1 MQWLFV
7 SLVLA
12 GLVLM
17 VGWARRQSRSR
28 GEPPCGWP
36 IRHHGDEASA
46 LRRER
51 RGAGETD
58 SDCADGD
65 GGGGGD

>member
-7 SLVLA
+7 SLLLA

-17 VGWARRQSRSR
+17 VRWARRQSRSR

-36 IRHHGDEASA
+36 TRDHGDEAIARS
-46 LRRER
+46 RGR
-51 RGAGETD
+51 RGAGDTD
-58 SDCADGD
+58 SDCRDGD
-65 GGGGGD
+65 GGGSGD